1 MRKIVA
7 QIEFEVEEVDVLTD
21 TASSAVEY
29 VGELLPELIS
39 GLSEALADETYKG
52 PRITMKISSVVA
64 LDKE

>member
-21 TASSAVEY
+21 TASSAVDY
-29 VGELLPELIS
+29 VGELLPELTS
-39 GLSEALADETYKG
+39 GLSEALAKETYKG
-52 PRITMKISSVVA
+52 PRITMKISSVEA

>member
-52 PRITMKISSVVA
+52 PRITMKISSVGA